1 MNEHFYAAILAG
13 GLGTRFWPKSRSGC
27 PKQFLDILGSGE
39 TLIQS
44 TYKRYAS
51 FILPENIYI
60 ITSDEYVDITRQQL
74 PGVKPGNIL
83 SEPSRK
89 NTAPCVSYISFKLLQ
104 KDPEAVLVVAP
115 SDHVVSDIEI
125 FQSLTLQALNFAK
138 NNSAFVTLGI
148 KPTYPNTGYGYIQYD
163 LGAVKDENVYEV
175 KTFIEKP
182 DIELAKTFLASEEF
196 LWNSGIFIW
205 DVKTILA
212 AFEQYQSEMFDL
224 FAAEKNN
231 FNTPEEKPA
240 LDRIYPLC
248 ISISIDYAIMEK
260 ADNVYVIPADFGWS
274 DLGTWNSAY
283 SNLSK
288 DQNGNVITGDNVIIY
303 DSINSLISAPDEKLL
318 VLQGLDDFIVV
329 DTKDVLLICKKEKE
343 QQVKEFLSEVKKK
356 KGDKYL

>member
-13 GLGTRFWPKSRSGC
+13 GLGTRFWPKSRSGN
-27 PKQFLDILGSGE
+27 PKQFLDILSSGE
-39 TLIQS
+39 TLIQA

-51 FILPENIYI
+51 FIHPENIFI

-74 PGVKPGNIL
+74 PGVNPENIL

-115 SDHVVSDIEI
+115 SDHTVSDVET
-125 FQSLTLQALNFAK
+125 FKTLTLQALHFAK

-163 LGAVKDENVYEV
+163 INAVKDDNVYEV

-212 AFEQYQSEMFDL
+212 AFEQFQPEMFEL

-231 FNTPEEKPA
+231 FNTPEEKAA
-240 LDRIYPLC
+240 LSRIYPLC
-248 ISISIDYAIMEK
+248 INISIDYAIMEK
-260 ADNVYVIPADFGWS
+260 AENVFVIPAAFGWS

-283 SNLSK
+283 NNLVK
-288 DQNGNVITGDNVIIY
+288 NKNGNVITSDNVITF
-303 DSINSLISAPDEKLL
+303 DSKNSFVSAPEEKLL
-318 VLQGLDDFIVV
+318 VLQGLDDFIIV
-329 DTKDVLLICKKEKE
+329 DTNDVLLICKKEKE
-343 QQVKEFLSEVKKK
+343 QQVKEFLAEVKKK

>member
-13 GLGTRFWPKSRSGC
+13 GLGTRFWPKSRSGF

-39 TLIQS
+39 TLIQA

-51 FILPENIYI
+51 FILPENIFI

-74 PGVKPGNIL
+74 PGVKPENIL

-89 NTAPCVSYISFKLLQ
+89 NTAPCISYISFKLLQ

-115 SDHVVSDIEI
+115 SDHAVSDVET
-125 FQSLTLQALNFAK
+125 FKTLTLQALQFAK

-148 KPTYPNTGYGYIQYD
+148 KPTYPNTGYGYIQFD
-163 LGAVKDENVYEV
+163 INTGKDENVYEV

-205 DVKTILA
+205 DVQTILA
-212 AFEQYQSEMFDL
+212 AFEQFQPEMFEL
-224 FAAEKNN
+224 FAAEKTN
-231 FNTPEEKPA
+231 FNTPEEKVA

-248 ISISIDYAIMEK
+248 VSISIDYAIMEK
-260 ADNVYVIPADFGWS
+260 AENVFVIPAAFGWS

-283 SNLSK
+283 NNLAK
-288 DQNGNVITGDNVIIY
+288 NKNGNVITSNNVITF
-303 DSINSLISAPDEKLL
+303 DSANSFVSAPEDKLL
-318 VLQGLDDFIVV
+318 VLQGLDDFIIV

-343 QQVKEFLSEVKKK
+343 QQVKDFLAEVKKK